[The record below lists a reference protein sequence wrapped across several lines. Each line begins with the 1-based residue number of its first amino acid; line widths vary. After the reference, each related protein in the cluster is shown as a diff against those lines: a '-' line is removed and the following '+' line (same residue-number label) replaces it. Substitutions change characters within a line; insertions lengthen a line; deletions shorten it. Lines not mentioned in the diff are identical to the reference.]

1 NQSEPLTKFH
11 DGHLV
16 ESETYIGGHVE
27 CLETGVFR
35 SDLPEKFRLVPSAL
49 QALIDNVDRDLTFA
63 IEVESGVQRDTVSN
77 YDEVRS
83 EIIEQLEMLRD
94 SPLREEEP
102 FIYHLDVAA
111 MYPNIILSNRLQ

>member
-1 NQSEPLTKFH
+1 HQSEPLTKFH